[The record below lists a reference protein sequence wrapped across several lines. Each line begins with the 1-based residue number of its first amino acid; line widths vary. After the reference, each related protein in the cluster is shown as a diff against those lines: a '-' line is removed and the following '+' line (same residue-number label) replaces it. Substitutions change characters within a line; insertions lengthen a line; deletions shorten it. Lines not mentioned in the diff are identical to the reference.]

1 MKKKIGTI
9 LDEDLIYR
17 AKQVALSEQQALNQ
31 LLENALKMYLDLLEK
46 KKNTGRKNI
55 SEETR
60 GVMNISP
67 DVLKA
72 IMEEEGIFE
81 AD

>member
-46 KKNTGRKNI
+46 KKNTGRNNI

-72 IMEEEGIFE
+72 IMEEEGILE

>member
-31 LLENALKMYLDLLEK
+31 LFENALKMYLNLLEK
-46 KKNTGRKNI
+46 KKDTGRNNI

-72 IMEEEGIFE
+72 IMEEERDF
-81 AD
+81 

>member
-46 KKNTGRKNI
+46 KKNIGRNNI

>member
-46 KKNTGRKNI
+46 KKNAGRKNI
-55 SEETR
+55 TEETR

-72 IMEEEGIFE
+72 IMEEEGVFE